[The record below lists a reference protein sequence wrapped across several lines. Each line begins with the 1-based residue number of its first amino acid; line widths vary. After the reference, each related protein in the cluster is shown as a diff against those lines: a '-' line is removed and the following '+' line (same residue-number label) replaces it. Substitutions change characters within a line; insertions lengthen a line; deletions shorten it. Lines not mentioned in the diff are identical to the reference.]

1 MKLIICISLVIKFLY
16 DEFLTYLDYSYI
28 DKELPENVKDVY
40 NEDEYKKWK
49 AYQNEGKYIGLAED
63 VIDFLL
69 IFCFIIFNIHSK
81 IFYMFD
87 VSDEL
92 RYLYSII
99 FFSIASL
106 VIDIPFDY
114 YDTFVIEEKYGFN
127 KSTKLT
133 FFLDIVKSFILS
145 TALTYVV
152 LIVIKILYERF
163 GNIGLIYII
172 CFMLLLS
179 LIIVLLVMPIMKI
192 FNKFKELEDGEL
204 RQKLEALCEKYN
216 VKVKKIVIKDASKR
230 TTKSNA
236 FCTGLGKRKTI
247 SLDDNLV
254 NNFSTDEIVAVFAHE
269 FAHAKYKHMLKSLPF
284 GIFRTIFN
292 ILMVGVLLNYKNIFV
307 EFGFNDI
314 NYMFAFVIYGYLIWV
329 IDEILDLFSN
339 VLSRKHEYEAD
350 AFAAKEGY
358 GVELIK
364 SLKKLYKEDFS
375 DINPHPLVVK
385 LSYSHPTL
393 SQRIQAIDNIIRR
406 SV

>member
-49 AYQNEGKYIGLAED
+49 AYQNEGKYIDLAED

-69 IFCFIIFNIHSK
+69 IFCFIIFNVHSK

-87 VSDEL
+87 ASDEL

-106 VIDIPFDY
+106 VIDILFDY

-133 FFLDIVKSFILS
+133 FFIDIVKSFILS
-145 TALTYVV
+145 TGLTYVI
-152 LIVIKILYERF
+152 LIVIKMLYERF

-247 SLDDNLV
+247 SFDDNLV

-385 LSYSHPTL
+385 LSYFHPTL